1 MTKHVPYETIEACKK
16 GSEEALAAILKHYE
30 PIIVKAS
37 KRRLPRADGTFDR
50 VVDED
55 IKAYIESELALTIM
69 TKYDLT
75 RIPRKGNFRNLDS
88 DNLDQTG

>member
-30 PIIVKAS
+30 PIIMKAS

-75 RIPRKGNFRNLDS
+75 RQPSNPLVRETDNNS
-88 DNLDQTG
+88 DPSES